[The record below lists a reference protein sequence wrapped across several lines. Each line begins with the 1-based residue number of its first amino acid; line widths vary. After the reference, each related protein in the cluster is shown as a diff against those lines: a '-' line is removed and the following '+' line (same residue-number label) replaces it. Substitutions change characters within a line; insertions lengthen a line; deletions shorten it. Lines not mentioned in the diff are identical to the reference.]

1 MGEYGIGQGVP
12 RFEDM
17 RLLRGG
23 GRYVADMSFPHM
35 AYGHVLRSLHAHAKI
50 LSIDTERAKAAP
62 GVLAVLTG
70 EDWKSSGYGDL
81 PVPKGDEKRRDGS
94 PLFRPPY
101 PALVADRV
109 RYLGDCVAFV
119 VAETLD
125 QAIDA
130 AELIE
135 VEYEPLP
142 AVVSAADAVESGAP
156 LVWDDCPSNICFVHQ
171 VGDKAATDAAFAKAD
186 HIVRHRFVINRVTA
200 ATMET
205 RGSIGLYDR
214 TEDHYTVYTTLQ
226 RAHSFRGQLS
236 RVLRVPESRVRVVAG
251 DIGGSFGMKSAVYN
265 EVALVLWGSKVTG
278 RPVKWIST
286 RSESFLSDGQGRD
299 IVTDG
304 ELALDKQGNFLG
316 LRVKNIANLGAYLQA
331 GGQSSPVVNL
341 GTLVN
346 VYKTPVAHV
355 DVTVAFTHTN
365 PVRPYRG
372 NGRPEAAF
380 VIERLIDMAADEL
393 GMDPVELR
401 RRNLI
406 PSAVMPYRTPLDF
419 DYDCG
424 EFEKNM
430 DLALGMADWA
440 GFAKRRAE
448 SRARGKLR
456 GIGVSNSIEKAA
468 SPGFEGAEIRFDR
481 AGTVTVLSGAV
492 TQGQGHETVFKQLVS
507 EQLGIDPKDIHY
519 VQGDTDKVFFGEG
532 TGGSRTA
539 TIGGSAL
546 LMASHRIV
554 EKGAKIAAKV
564 LNVEAADVR
573 FAEGVF
579 SSPKS
584 NRSLTIQEVAKE
596 ALKAKSLPAGMEP
609 GLNETAVFQTTATNY
624 PTGCHVCEVEIDP
637 ETGVVRIV
645 RYNVVD
651 DVGTVLNPLLLKG
664 QIIGGVAQGVGQ
676 MLSEDIRFDADS
688 GQLLT
693 GSFMDYAMPRADDFS
708 YIKILSNPVPTK
720 TNPLGV
726 KGAGE
731 AGNVG
736 ALPAVANAIV
746 DALSEFGI
754 RHIEMPATPERVWRA
769 IRAAQNKVTAA

>member
-1 MGEYGIGQGVP
+1 MGEYGVGQGVP

-23 GRYVADMSFPHM
+23 GRYIADMAFPHM
-35 AYGHVLRSLHAHAKI
+35 AHGFVLRSLHAHAKI
-50 LSIDTERAKAAP
+50 VSIDTANAKAAP

-70 EDWKSSGYGDL
+70 ADWQTSGYGDL
-81 PVPKGDEKRRDGS
+81 PVPNGGEKRRDGS
-94 PLFRPPY
+94 PLYRAPY
-101 PALVADRV
+101 PALVKDRV
-109 RYLGDCVAFV
+109 RYTGDCVAFV
-119 VAETLD
+119 VAETLY
-125 QAIDA
+125 QAMDA

-142 AVVSAADAVESGAP
+142 AVISAADALQTGAP
-156 LVWDDCPSNICFVHQ
+156 LVWDDCPNNICFVHE

-186 HIVRHRFVINRVTA
+186 HVVRQRFTINRVTA

-205 RGSIGLYDR
+205 RGSIGIYNAA
-214 TEDHYTVYTTLQ
+214 EEHYTVYTTLQ
-226 RAHSFRGQLS
+226 RAHSFREQLAE
-236 RVLRVPESRVRVVAG
+236 VLRVSESKLRVVAG

-265 EVALVLWGSKVTG
+265 EVALVLWASKVTG

-299 IVTDG
+299 LITDA
-304 ELALDKQGNFLG
+304 ELALDKNGTFLG
-316 LRVKNIANLGAYLQA
+316 LRVKNIANVGAYLQV

-341 GTLVN
+341 GTLAG
-346 VYKTPVAHV
+346 VYKTPAAHV
-355 DVTVAFTHTN
+355 DVTVLYTNTN

-380 VIERLIDMAADEL
+380 VGERLIDIAADEMEL
-393 GMDPVELR
+393 DPVEIR
-401 RRNLI
+401 RRNMI
-406 PSAVMPYRTPLDF
+406 PVDAMPYKTPLNF
-419 DYDCG
+419 NYDCG
-424 EFEKNM
+424 AFEENM
-430 DLALGMADWA
+430 DMALGMAEWR
-440 GFAKRRAE
+440 GFAKRREE

-468 SPGFEGAEIRFDR
+468 SPGFEGGEIRFDR
-481 AGTVTVLSGAV
+481 AGSVTVLSGAV
-492 TQGQGHETVFKQLVS
+492 TQGQGHETIFKQLVS
-507 EQLGIDPKDIHY
+507 EKLGVDPKDIHY

-546 LMASHRIV
+546 LMASNKVID
-554 EKGAKIAAKV
+554 KATKIAAQMLKIDV
-564 LNVEAADVR
+564 ADVR
-573 FAEGVF
+573 FADGVF

-584 NRSLTIQEVAKE
+584 NRSLTIQEIAKQSMNP
-596 ALKAKSLPAGMEP
+596 KSLPPGMEP
-609 GLNETAVFQTTATNY
+609 GLNESAVFQTNATNY
-624 PTGCHVCEVEIDP
+624 PNGCHVCEVEIDP
-637 ETGVVRIV
+637 ETGVIEIL
-645 RYNVVD
+645 RYNIVD
-651 DVGTVLNPLLLKG
+651 DVGTVLNPLLLHG

-676 MLSEDIRFDADS
+676 MLGEDIRFDEQ

-693 GSFMDYAMPRADDFS
+693 GSFMDYAMPRADHFS
-708 YIKILSNPVPTK
+708 PIVVKSNPVPTK

-736 ALPAVANAIV
+736 ALPAIANAIV
-746 DALSEFGI
+746 DALSPLGI
-754 RHIEMPATPERVWRA
+754 RDVPMPATPERVWRA
-769 IRAAQNKVTAA
+769 IQTAKGKASAA